1 MVKTRFELIE
11 NSLSPDGKPVPD
23 SSQPHPQQHK
33 TGTNSNLSKDALEIA
48 ATLRT
53 NTISKTVL
61 DGFLR
66 SADAGLIIL
75 TGVIASLYGAS
86 INVPSLW
93 QVVALLEAAMIGVM
107 LFQMADLYQTST
119 LQKAFSHLTR
129 LVSAWALVFA
139 ALITSLLLFLPS
151 AEIPQTILLSWF
163 IGGAVALSLF
173 RMTMRSLIVRWTRT
187 GRLNRRAVLVGG
199 GQAAADL
206 IAELERQPNNPIEIC
221 GIFDD
226 RDNDRSPASVAGY
239 QKLGNIS
246 DLIEFARIAQIDML
260 LVTIPIRAEKRIL
273 QLLERLWVLP
283 VDIRLSAHTDKLR
296 FRQRASSFVG
306 SVPFVDVLEKP
317 ITDWDTIT
325 KRAFD
330 LFFASL
336 SLIILSPVM
345 LITAILIKLDSP
357 GPVLFRQKRYGFN
370 NELID
375 VFKFRSMYHNMADA
389 NASKLVTK
397 GDPRVTKVGRI
408 IRKTSLDEL
417 PQLLNVLMG
426 QLSLVG
432 PRPHA
437 LSAKAEDRLYENV
450 VDGYFARHKVKPGI
464 TGWAQIKGWR
474 GETDTED
481 KIQKRVECDIYYIE
495 NWSVFFDLYI
505 LIKTPFCLLETENA
519 Y

>member
-1 MVKTRFELIE
+1 
-11 NSLSPDGKPVPD
+11 
-23 SSQPHPQQHK
+23 
-33 TGTNSNLSKDALEIA
+33 
-48 ATLRT
+48 
-53 NTISKTVL
+53 
-61 DGFLR
+61 
-66 SADAGLIIL
+66 
-75 TGVIASLYGAS
+75 
-86 INVPSLW
+86 
-93 QVVALLEAAMIGVM
+93 
-107 LFQMADLYQTST
+107 
-119 LQKAFSHLTR
+119 
-129 LVSAWALVFA
+129 
-139 ALITSLLLFLPS
+139 
-151 AEIPQTILLSWF
+151 
-163 IGGAVALSLF
+163 
-173 RMTMRSLIVRWTRT
+173 
-187 GRLNRRAVLVGG
+187 
-199 GQAAADL
+199 
-206 IAELERQPNNPIEIC
+206 
-221 GIFDD
+221 
-226 RDNDRSPASVAGY
+226 
-239 QKLGNIS
+239 
-246 DLIEFARIAQIDML
+246 ML

>member
-1 MVKTRFELIE
+1 MVKHRFELIDS
-11 NSLSPDGKPVPD
+11 SLSPDEKSGPD
-23 SSQPHPQQHK
+23 SHQSHAPQNE

-75 TGVIASLYGAS
+75 AGIIASLYGAS
-86 INVPSLW
+86 INVPPIW
-93 QVVALLEAAMIGVM
+93 QIVALLEAAMVGVM

-119 LQKAFSHLTR
+119 LQKGFSHLMR

-139 ALITSLLLFLPS
+139 ALITSLLLVLPS
-151 AEIPQTILLSWF
+151 AEIPQAFLLSWF
-163 IGGAVALSLF
+163 VSGAVALSLF
-173 RMTMRSLIVRWTRT
+173 RMIMRSLIVRWTQT

-206 IAELERQPNNPIEIC
+206 IAELERQPNYPIEIC

-226 RDNDRSPASVAGY
+226 RDNDRSPPSVSGY

-260 LVTIPIRAEKRIL
+260 LVTIPIRAEKRII
-273 QLLERLWVLP
+273 QLLEKLWILP
-283 VDIRLSAHTDKLR
+283 VDIRLSAHSDKLR

-330 LFFASL
+330 LVFASL

-345 LITAILIKLDSP
+345 LITALLIKLNSP
-357 GPVLFRQKRYGFN
+357 GPVIFRQKRYGFN

-375 VFKFRSMYHNMADA
+375 IFKFRSMHHNMADA
-389 NASKLVTK
+389 NASRLVTK
-397 GDPRVTKVGRI
+397 GDPRVTRIGRI

-464 TGWAQIKGWR
+464 TGWAQIEGWR